1 MASNREALRKF
12 TRKFPPP
19 PEVADLL
26 LKLQLDSPMA
36 AAITGAALADAALE
50 QLLKSKFTSKDQ
62 NLIGRIFLNRGPLS
76 DFDSKILVAQAFG
89 IITSRIAGEL
99 HCIKAIRNAFAH
111 SRQPLAFDHELI
123 DREMRAM
130 NIPNT
135 IASGKFEEAK
145 GIKFTNQDWYLLTIS
160 ILTIMLD
167 QMGKTEKSGDA
178 ALRDALRE

>member
-1 MASNREALRKF
+1 
-12 TRKFPPP
+12 
-19 PEVADLL
+19 
-26 LKLQLDSPMA
+26 MA